1 MMGGPELLDPGMEEA
16 GEGILV
22 ISLITGL
29 LIGASAGFLW
39 LLV

>member
-1 MMGGPELLDPGMEEA
+1 MLGGPELLEVQLQEV

-29 LIGASAGFLW
+29 LIGAISGFLW
-39 LLV
+39 LL